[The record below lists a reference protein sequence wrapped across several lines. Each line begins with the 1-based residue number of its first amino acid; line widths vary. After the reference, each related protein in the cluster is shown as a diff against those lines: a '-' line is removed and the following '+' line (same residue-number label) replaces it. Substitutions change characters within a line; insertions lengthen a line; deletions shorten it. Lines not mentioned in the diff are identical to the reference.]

1 MSEQS
6 GFCPASNKQTHIYIY
21 ILDRMYMSLSHL
33 SLLLRSRIIKG
44 LKGWGARC
52 PRPSVCIIIYRC
64 RRRSIRI
71 PGERRGQFHLGNT
84 YKRDDDPRRRL
95 SLLPLSFRQQIT
107 LMRTKSKAGKGQGE
121 RGGVVHSSFLVPA
134 IYTYKYVICFIYKYR
149 AAKQWIFRAITLIF
163 GSQINAAPRILFT
176 TNCK

>member
-44 LKGWGARC
+44 LKGWGARR

-95 SLLPLSFRQQIT
+95 SLLPFIFSTANNTNENEKQSGEGTGRERRS
-107 LMRTKSKAGKGQGE
+107 RT
-121 RGGVVHSSFLVPA
+121 
-134 IYTYKYVICFIYKYR
+134 
-149 AAKQWIFRAITLIF
+149 
-163 GSQINAAPRILFT
+163 
-176 TNCK
+176 